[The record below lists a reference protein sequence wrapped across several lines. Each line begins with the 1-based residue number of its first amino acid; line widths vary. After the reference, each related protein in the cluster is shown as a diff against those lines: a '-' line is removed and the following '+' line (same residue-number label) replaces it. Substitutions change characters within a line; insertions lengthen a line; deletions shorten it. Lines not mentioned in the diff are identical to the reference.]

1 MLNSERFIHA
11 IQRESGADEEEEM
24 YLRCGSGVSSLH
36 SVPIR
41 NGVGEEKITVSC
53 IYQSRV

>member
-24 YLRCGSGVSSLH
+24 YLRCGSGVPSLY

-41 NGVGEEKITVSC
+41 NDVGGRENNRFLYISV
-53 IYQSRV
+53 